1 MNGRGAFHELW
12 EGVINHHWWVC
23 RRLKFKVPCRR
34 LKFKVESS
42 KYHIP
47 LHVDARRS
55 GGQT

>member
-12 EGVINHHWWVC
+12 EGVINQHWWVC
-23 RRLKFKVPCRR
+23 RRLKFKI
-34 LKFKVESS
+34 ESS